1 MGSVQSPPRRPQA
14 GRAGQ
19 DRPLRSVRSRG
30 PDERGGRGE
39 RGSGR
44 VGPGRGS
51 VPPGA
56 ISLADGGRRSLAL
69 LVGTAIALVVFA
81 ARLVDLQAVQGPELA
96 TAALDQRLRT
106 VTIQAERGSI
116 LDASGQ
122 PLALTIEARNLTAD
136 QRLIADPMDTAQQLA
151 PLLGIDAYTLSKRL
165 KGTRAF
171 AYIAKE
177 LSVQTWRR
185 VEALRIPG
193 LFSEKTSIRVY
204 PGGDLAA
211 NVIGYVGAQGQGL
224 GGIEYAFDDLLAG
237 RAGSE
242 TYEGNPGG
250 RLIPTTA
257 RSLVQA
263 EPGSSVRL
271 TIDRDLQFMAQRAIA
286 GQVAKSGSDSGT
298 VIVVDSRTGDILA
311 LATAPTFNANN
322 VASTPADLLGNRALS
337 DVYEPGSTSK
347 AATLA
352 AVIDQG
358 AASPSSWFRVPPEV
372 KRGPNSFHDHDGG
385 GKVSL
390 TLAGV
395 MARSSNGGTI
405 MAAERIGARSLYGY
419 LRKFG
424 YGEKT
429 GLGFPGESA
438 GRLPELRQWNT
449 ATLPTVAFGQGVSV
463 NAVQMAMVY
472 ATLANDGLRV
482 RPRLVDAVVDPQG
495 RIRVLEP
502 EPATRVVKPSTA
514 RQIRQMLEMVVSDAG
529 TAPMARIAGYRIA
542 GKTGTAQ
549 YVDPSCGC
557 YNGGVIASFIGMAP
571 ADQPGLVVAVTLVN
585 PRHGRYGGELAA
597 PVFKKVMRYALQARH
612 VAPTGTP
619 SPRLTL
625 TAAGT

>member
-1 MGSVQSPPRRPQA
+1 M
-14 GRAGQ
+14 
-19 DRPLRSVRSRG
+19 
-30 PDERGGRGE
+30 
-39 RGSGR
+39 
-44 VGPGRGS
+44 
-51 VPPGA
+51 
-56 ISLADGGRRSLAL
+56 ADGGRRSLAL
-69 LVGTAIALVVFA
+69 LIGTGIVLAVFA
-81 ARLVDLQAVQGPELA
+81 VRLVDLQAVQGPELA

-122 PLALTIEARNLTAD
+122 PMAMTIEARNLTAD
-136 QRLIADPMDTAQQLA
+136 QRLITDPEGVAQQLS
-151 PLLGIDAYTLSKRL
+151 PILQVDAYTLGKRL

-171 AYIAKE
+171 AYIAKD
-177 LSVQTWRR
+177 LTVQTWRR
-185 VEALRIPG
+185 IEQLKIPG
-193 LFSEKTSIRVY
+193 LFSEATSIRVY
-204 PGGDLAA
+204 PGGTLAA
-211 NVIGYVGAQGQGL
+211 NVIGFVGSQGEGL
-224 GGIEYAFDDLLAG
+224 GGIEYAYDDVLAG

-250 RLIPTTA
+250 RLIPTTQ
-257 RSLVQA
+257 RSVIA
-263 EPGSSVRL
+263 PEPGSSVRL
-271 TIDRDLQFMAQRAIA
+271 TIDRDLQFMAQRTIA
-286 GQVAKSGSDSGT
+286 AQVAKSGSDSGT
-298 VIVVDSRTGDILA
+298 VIVVDPQSGDILA
-311 LATAPTFNANN
+311 LATAPTFNANE
-322 VASTPADLLGNRALS
+322 VASTPSALLGNRALS

-358 AASPSSWFRVPPEV
+358 AATPASWFSVPPEV

-385 GKVSL
+385 GKVAL

-405 MAAERIGARSLYGY
+405 MAAERIGARNLYGY

-429 GLGFPGESA
+429 GLGFPGEST
-438 GRLPELRQWNT
+438 GRLPQLRQWNT

-482 RPRLVDAVVDPQG
+482 RPRLVDAVIDAQG
-495 RIRVLEP
+495 RTRVLEP
-502 EPATRVVKPSTA
+502 EPATRVVKASTA
-514 RQIRQMLEMVVSDAG
+514 RQVRQMLEMVVSDGG
-529 TAPMARIAGYRIA
+529 TAPMARIPGYRIG

-571 ADQPGLVVAVTLVN
+571 ADQPSLVVAVTLVN
-585 PRHGRYGGELAA
+585 PRNGRYGGELAA

-612 VAPTGTP
+612 VPPTGTP
-619 SPRLTL
+619 SPHLTL